1 MGSLFKR
8 SSMFNRVILI
18 VIACL
23 SILWIGYVGYDLLDR
38 KDRITPQT
46 VFDSR
51 DGEILIINRS
61 QEMSLP
67 QVEFEPTPQL
77 KSLLEKLLAHPVRNE
92 RFYISKKRTILFIE
106 MPNLWSETSLRAYL
120 KTKDIAVQK
129 SADGYLMAG
138 NFRVNFKRNY
148 VSVSLDALE
157 ATSEELN
164 WPIWDKKAT
173 ASIIQL
179 NQPLRSTDVYFKA
192 DGTISYQTRYG
203 KDIHSVKIDDNEL
216 FADVLPNKLKN
227 YHFYEKEFALASQI
241 VGAKSPL
248 YQWSESGFVF
258 FQYQGENCLISDY
271 LSGQDPIAILQDFA
285 SNREAAVNSAVSHF
299 TQIRLST
306 RFPSDLNAG
315 FFVMKLADKVVISES
330 KEVCQ
335 QIVADHTLGKTVALT
350 ELMRLKIFQ
359 KLPRKVSERYV
370 SGKTAYTL
378 SSYKNI
384 LIKTV
389 LARLVD
395 EEVPEEKPEEVED
408 LSWSQSID
416 GEVTHFLGR
425 GNQQFVW
432 TSGGKLLAIQ
442 GKKKRWQVAL
452 DGRLINE
459 PQWVDLL
466 DNGQKQ
472 LLFNTNSTLYLIDL
486 NGRAHDGFPVKLEN
500 DATNSV
506 SYFRWK
512 GVGNFLIVDVKNQLV
527 HFDNKG
533 RELDVVKIN
542 VGDCKN
548 PVDVFNQKGNIVAVV
563 SGSEKTQTVNLLRH
577 KVMKTHG
584 ALAQNR
590 VTIKENSGPNY
601 YAFNRGQLQR
611 SDYTGAEI
619 TLANYP
625 DAENLKLISGENFTY
640 IAFTS
645 YNKIHVLNERGI
657 KMFQFDIPFRELAS
671 FDVITLQNGKTYVA
685 MIDGIENNLYV
696 YDNKGKAYTPKPLE
710 GKGNVFLSEKGSNN
724 LVVSTTGEGF
734 IVQYFDVLK
743 MK

>member
-1 MGSLFKR
+1 
-8 SSMFNRVILI
+8 MFNRVILI
-18 VIACL
+18 VITCI

-46 VFDSR
+46 IFDSR

-61 QEMSLP
+61 QEMSLQ
-67 QVEFEPTPQL
+67 QVEFEPTEKMRL
-77 KSLLEKLLAHPVRNE
+77 LLEKILENPTRNE
-92 RFYISKKRTILFIE
+92 RFYISKKRDVLLIE
-106 MPNLWSETSLRAYL
+106 MPSLWTESKITTYFSDKKMTL
-120 KTKDIAVQK
+120 QK
-129 SADGYLMAG
+129 SGDGFQLEG
-138 NFRVNFKRNY
+138 GFLLNFKRNY
-148 VSVSLDALE
+148 ISISVGE
-157 ATSEELN
+157 IERTSEELN

-192 DGTISYQTRYG
+192 DGTISYQTRFG
-203 KDIHSVKIDDNEL
+203 KDIHSKKIDDQDL
-216 FADVLPNKLKN
+216 FAELLPNKLKN
-227 YHFYEKEFALASQI
+227 YHFYEKKFAAAFEVI
-241 VGAKSPL
+241 DEKSPL

-258 FQYQGENCLISDY
+258 FQYQGKKCILSDY
-271 LSGQDPIAILQDFA
+271 LSGQDPFAILQELTGSD
-285 SNREAAVNSAVSHF
+285 EAINGSTAVNF
-299 TQIRLST
+299 KQIRLAKN
-306 RFPSDLNAG
+306 FPSDLNAG
-315 FFVMKLADKVVISES
+315 FYMMKLADKVVISES
-330 KEVCQ
+330 KEACQ

-370 SGKTAYTL
+370 SGKTAFAQ
-378 SSYKNI
+378 SSYKNM

-395 EEVPEEKPEEVED
+395 EEVPEEKPEEVEE

-416 GEVTHFLGR
+416 GEAMHFLGR
-425 GNQQFVW
+425 GNQQFIW
-432 TSGGKLLAIQ
+432 TSAGKLISIQ
-442 GKKKRWQVAL
+442 GKKKRWQMAF
-452 DGRLINE
+452 DGNVINE
-459 PQWVDLL
+459 PQFVDLL

-472 LLFNTNSTLYLIDL
+472 LLFNTNSTIYLVDL
-486 NGRAHDGFPVKLEN
+486 NGQAHDGFPVKLDNE
-500 DATNSV
+500 AVNSV

-512 GVGNFLIVDVKNQLV
+512 GVGNFLLVDAKNQLI

-533 RELDVVKIN
+533 RELDAVKIN

-577 KVMKTHG
+577 KVMKSHG
-584 ALAQNR
+584 SLPQNR
-590 VTIKENSGPNY
+590 VTIKENAGPNY
-601 YAFNRGQLQR
+601 YAFSRGQLQR

-625 DAENLKLISGENFTY
+625 DAQNLKLIEGENFKY

-685 MIDGIENNLYV
+685 MIDGIENNLFV
-696 YDNKGKAYTPKPLE
+696 YDNKGKSYTPKPLE
-710 GKGNVFLSEKGSNN
+710 GKSNVFLSEKGSNN
-724 LVVSTTGEGF
+724 LVVNTTGDGF

-743 MK
+743 TK

>member
-1 MGSLFKR
+1 
-8 SSMFNRVILI
+8 MFNRVILI
-18 VIACL
+18 VIACI

-38 KDRITPQT
+38 KDRITPQSI
-46 VFDSR
+46 FDSR
-51 DGEILIINRS
+51 DIEVLIINRS

-67 QVEFEPTPQL
+67 QVEFESTQKIQVL
-77 KSLLEKLLAHPVRNE
+77 LGKLLENPTRNE
-92 RFYISKKRTILFIE
+92 RFYVSKKRDILLIE
-106 MPNLWSETSLRAYL
+106 LPSLWSDSKITSYFAAKKL
-120 KTKDIAVQK
+120 TIQK
-129 SADGYLMAG
+129 STDGFQLEG
-138 NFRVNFKRNY
+138 GFQLNFKRNY
-148 VSVSLDALE
+148 VSIAFGE
-157 ATSEELN
+157 IERTSEELS

-179 NQPLRSTDVYFKA
+179 NQPLRSTDVYFKS

-203 KDIHSVKIDDNEL
+203 KDIQSKKIDDQDL
-216 FADVLPNKLKN
+216 FAELLPNKLKN
-227 YHFYEKEFALASQI
+227 YHFYEKEFAHAYGVVDS
-241 VGAKSPL
+241 KSPL
-248 YQWSESGFVF
+248 YQWTESGFVF
-258 FQYQGENCLISDY
+258 FQYQGKKCILSDY
-271 LSGQDPIAILQDFA
+271 LSGQDPFAILQELTGSDE
-285 SNREAAVNSAVSHF
+285 SVNSSTVQHF
-299 TQIRLST
+299 TRIRLSNH
-306 RFPSDLNAG
+306 FPSDLNAG
-315 FFVMKLADKVVISES
+315 FYIMKLADKVILSES

-359 KLPRKVSERYV
+359 KLPRKVSERFV
-370 SGKTAYTL
+370 SGKSAFAQ
-378 SSYKNI
+378 SSYKNL

-395 EEVPEEKPEEVED
+395 EEVPDEKTAEVEE

-416 GEVTHFLGR
+416 GEATYFLGR
-425 GNQQFVW
+425 GNQQFTW
-432 TSGGKLLAIQ
+432 TSAGKLVSIQ
-442 GKKKRWQVAL
+442 GKKKRWQL
-452 DGRLINE
+452 TFDGNLINE
-459 PQWVDLL
+459 PQIVDLL

-472 LLFNTNSTLYLIDL
+472 LLFNTNSTIYLIDL
-486 NGRAHDGFPVKLEN
+486 NGQAHDGFPVKLDNE
-500 DATNSV
+500 AVNSV

-512 GVGNFLIVDVKNQLV
+512 GVGNFLIVDTKNQLI

-533 RELDVVKIN
+533 RELDVVKVN

-577 KVMKTHG
+577 KVMKSHG
-584 ALAQNR
+584 ALPQNR
-590 VTIKENSGPNY
+590 VTVKENAGPNY
-601 YAFNRGQLQR
+601 YAFNKGQLQR

-625 DAENLKLISGENFTY
+625 DAQNLKLIEGENFKY

-657 KMFQFDIPFRELAS
+657 KMFQFDIPFRELTS

-685 MIDGIENNLYV
+685 MIDGIENNIFV
-696 YDNKGKAYTPKPLE
+696 FDNKGKSYTPKPLE
-710 GKGNVFLSEKGSNN
+710 GKSNVFLSEKGNSN
-724 LVVSTTGEGF
+724 LVVTTSGDGF

-743 MK
+743 SK